1 MPKILYVTDLDGTL
15 LNKQSRINEESIQII
30 NDLIGQGMLF
40 TYATAR

>member
-30 NDLIGQGMLF
+30 NDLIRQGMLF
-40 TYATAR
+40 TYATA